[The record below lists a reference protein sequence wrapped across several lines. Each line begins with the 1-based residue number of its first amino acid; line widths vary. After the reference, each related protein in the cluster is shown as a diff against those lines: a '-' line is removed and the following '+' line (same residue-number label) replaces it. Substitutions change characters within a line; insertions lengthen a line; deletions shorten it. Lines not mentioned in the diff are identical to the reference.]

1 MANLKLKIA
10 KAKNKNI
17 KTGQMGYIARVVTN
31 GKADFNDIVAE
42 ACHNTTLHKAEA
54 KIALELCMES
64 AARMLKQGYIVD
76 LGPVGKLYPSCQSS
90 WVATAEEM
98 QLSNIKPSVY
108 FRPDDEVEGAI
119 KGASLAWAKE
129 EEADDDP
136 DGDDTPT
143 PTPDPTPGPDEG

>member
-1 MANLKLKIA
+1 MATKLKIS
-10 KAKNKNI
+10 KVSNVNP
-17 KTGQMGYIARVVTN
+17 KTKQKGFTARVLTN
-31 GKADFNDIVAE
+31 GKAGYEEIVVE

>member
-76 LGPVGKLYPSCQSS
+76 LGPLGKLYPSCSS
-90 WVATAEEM
+90 GWYATAEEM
-98 QLSNIKPSVY
+98 RLSDVKPGLY

-129 EEADDDP
+129 EDADDDS
-136 DGDDTPT
+136 DGGDTPT

>member
-1 MANLKLKIA
+1 MATKLKIS
-10 KAKNKNI
+10 KVSNVNP
-17 KTGQMGYIARVVTN
+17 KTKQKGFTARVLTN
-31 GKADFNDIVAE
+31 GKAGYEEIVVE

-76 LGPVGKLYPSCQSS
+76 LGPLGKLYPSCTSG
-90 WVATAEEM
+90 WYATAEEM
-98 QLSNIKPSVY
+98 RLSDVKPGLY

-129 EEADDDP
+129 EEADGDS
-136 DGDDTPT
+136 DGGDTPT